1 MKSFNGLYEKML
13 EPDEII
19 AAIDEAAAGKRT
31 RGDVAKVLQNK
42 DGYAAAIAAKI
53 RSGLWRPPAHVKSE
67 LQEGSHR
74 KVRKIEKP
82 IFYDEQIVHH
92 MLMRQLRP
100 IMRPR
105 MYEYS
110 CGSIPGRGPLYAV
123 RAIKRWRD
131 GYGGRKFYVAE
142 LDVKKFYDHVDAGVL
157 KGMMHRLIRDKRFL
171 ALLDRVID
179 AAAPGLPL
187 GFYTSPWLGNWY
199 LTALDRYATQTLR
212 PDHYL
217 RYMDNVFIFS
227 ANKRKLHRIVAG
239 IERFLGEKLHLQLN
253 DSKQV
258 FRFEYHNRQTGQVRG
273 RAINALGFVVHLDRV
288 TLRKLILQRVRAKAN
303 RMHRL
308 HRCRIVDAAAMVSYM
323 GWLTHTDTY
332 GYYLRYIKPKVSIH
346 YCKRRLATLARRK
359 GDKNDKLER
368 STQQRHRASHG
379 A

>member
-1 MKSFNGLYEKML
+1 MKSFNNLFDKML
-13 EPDEII
+13 EPDEIA
-19 AAIDEAAAGKRT
+19 AAIEEAAAGKRT
-31 RGDVAKVLQNK
+31 RGDVAKVLQNV

-53 RSGLWRPPAHVKSE
+53 RNGLWRPPAHVKSE

-74 KVRKIEKP
+74 KVREIEKP
-82 IFYDEQIVHH
+82 VFYDEQIVHH

-100 IMRPR
+100 IMQPR

-131 GYGGRKFYVAE
+131 GYKGRKFYVAE
-142 LDVKKFYDHVDAGVL
+142 LDVKKFYDHVDTDVL

-171 ALLDRVID
+171 TLLDRVID

-199 LTALDRYATQTLR
+199 LTGFDRYVVQTLR

-217 RYMDNVFIFS
+217 RYMDNLFVFS
-227 ANKRKLHRIVAG
+227 ANKRKLHRIVAE
-239 IERFLGEKLHLQLN
+239 IERYLGEKLHLQLN

-258 FRFEYHNRQTGQVRG
+258 YRFECRDRLTGEVRG
-273 RAINALGFVVHLDRV
+273 RAINALGFVVHLSRV
-288 TLRKLILQRVRAKAN
+288 TLRKSILQRARAKAN
-303 RMHRL
+303 RMHRMR
-308 HRCRIVDAAAMVSYM
+308 RCRRVDAAAMVSYM

-332 GYYLRYIKPKVSIH
+332 GYYLRYIKPKVSIR
-346 YCKRRLATLARRK
+346 YCKRRLTALAKRK

-368 STQQRHRASHG
+368 GTQQRHRATG
-379 A
+379 